1 MTTGVIGFIIT
12 MTPHFNKGDSVT
24 ETPARAL
31 AVVRLLFREKPSY
44 AVIGGDPRLFAM
56 ATTVPYQDAVEVHPL
71 FVVIRLEGG
80 LIPEEI
86 AEAEAEII
94 RLTQPLTSG
103 VKMLDPETSL
113 SISKNFGGLKK
124 MKQGVPAFIIPIKLN
139 KKDHLLVFP
148 LDTAM
153 AEGLETLL
161 EILRSEV

>member
-1 MTTGVIGFIIT
+1 M
-12 MTPHFNKGDSVT
+12 T

-94 RLTQPLTSG
+94 RLTRPLISG
-103 VKMLDPETSL
+103 VKMLGPKTSS
-113 SISKNFGGLKK
+113 SIAENFGGIAN
-124 MKQGVPAFIIPIKLN
+124 MKQGVPALLIPIELN
-139 KKDHLLVFP
+139 KKAHLLVFP